1 MKRRLLF
8 YCQHVL
14 GMGHLAR
21 SREIVKGLSNFDVWF
36 VNGGEPVH
44 GFDFPSNV
52 QVVQLPP
59 VSSDSEFQEVRGAHD
74 GVFEER
80 KHMLIELLHRVKP
93 HGLIVEMFPFGRRKF
108 AQELIP
114 LLEARDRT
122 QTRTIC
128 SVRDILVAKKDQT
141 RHEGQ
146 VIDWLNRY
154 FDLVLVHSDWRMQ
167 SLEETFTRM
176 SDVTCPL
183 EYTGFVAEVPVH
195 AFAPRVRGGRPKVVA
210 SAGGG
215 KVGFELLNASVQAA
229 NLLNGRIAM
238 DVYTGPFLAEDLFE
252 QLKAQ
257 SSPWVKVERFAPD
270 FLDRLAA
277 ADLLVSM
284 AGYNTCMNILAT
296 GIRALVHPFTGNG
309 NDEQLRRARNFERM
323 GILGVIEDGELNA
336 HLLADRIESALQ
348 APTPGSPVDVDLSGV
363 ASTAGKLERWL
374 PYV

>member
-1 MKRRLLF
+1 
-8 YCQHVL
+8 
-14 GMGHLAR
+14 MGHFVR

-36 VNGGEPVH
+36 VNGGEPVQ
-44 GFDFPSNV
+44 GLDFPPEV

-59 VSSDSEFQEVRGAHD
+59 VSSDPEFQAVRGSHD
-74 GVFEER
+74 GIFEER
-80 KHMLIELLHRVKP
+80 RRILIELLHRVKP
-93 HGLIVEMFPFGRRKF
+93 QGLIVEMFPFGRRKF

-114 LLEARDRT
+114 LLEACDRA
-122 QTRTIC
+122 QTRTVC
-128 SVRDILVAKKDQT
+128 SVRDILVAKKDQA

-146 VIDWLNRY
+146 VVDWLNRH

-176 SDVTCPL
+176 PEVTCPI
-183 EYTGFVAEVPVH
+183 EYTGFVAEAPPR
-195 AFAPRVRGGRPKVVA
+195 ASAPRLTNERPRIVA

-215 KVGFELLNASVQAA
+215 RVGFELLNASVQAA
-229 NLLNGRIAM
+229 NLLDGRVAM
-238 DVYTGPFLAEDLFE
+238 DVYTGPFLAEDQF
-252 QLKAQ
+252 QLLSAQ
-257 SSPWVKVERFAPD
+257 SSQWVNVERFAPD

-296 GIRALVHPFTGNG
+296 GIRALVHPFAGNG
-309 NDEQLRRARNFERM
+309 NDEQLRRARNFER
-323 GILGVIEDGELNA
+323 LGLLRVIKDGELNA
-336 HLLADRIESALQ
+336 HLLAERIESTLE
-348 APTPGSPVDVDLSGV
+348 APVGRPIDVDLSGV